1 MTQGFDPITLTV
13 TLTGL
18 ALLPLLLVITTSF
31 LKIAIVLIIARNAM
45 GVQQAPPT
53 MALYAIALAISVLV
67 MTPTFHEVSQQA
79 QQFDFNLED
88 KANLI
93 DNVSTIAQPIKQFM
107 QQHISADTQAMF
119 LDSAKKLWPSELAE
133 NASTDDFMIVIPAFV
148 VSELQT
154 GFEIGFLIYIPFIVI
169 DLIVSNLLLAL
180 GMQMVAPMMVSLPL
194 KILLFIMVDGWSK
207 LLNGLV
213 LSYV

>member
-1 MTQGFDPITLTV
+1 MNPGFDPITLTI

-31 LKIAIVLIIARNAM
+31 LKIAIVLVIARNAM

-53 MALYAIALAISVLV
+53 MALYAIALAMSILI
-67 MTPTFHEVSQQA
+67 MTPTFHEISKNA
-79 QQFDFNLED
+79 EGFDFNAQD
-88 KANLI
+88 KTVLI
-93 DNVSTIAQPIKQFM
+93 ENIGEMAQPIKQFM
-107 QQHISADTQAMF
+107 MKQVGPETQNMF
-119 LDSAKKLWPSELAE
+119 LESAKKLWPNDLAK
-133 NASTDDFMIVIPAFV
+133 NASVDDFMIILPSFV

-213 LSYV
+213 LSYI

>member
-1 MTQGFDPITLTV
+1 MTPGFDPV
-13 TLTGL
+13 TLTLTLTAL
-18 ALLPLLLVITTSF
+18 ALLPLLLVISTSF
-31 LKIAIVLIIARNAM
+31 LKISVVLIIARNAL

-53 MALYAIALAISVLV
+53 MALYAIALAMTLLV
-67 MTPTFHEVSQQA
+67 MAPVTQQIAGFIKGVDFKEQSQEELITVA
-79 QQFDFNLED
+79 T
-88 KANLI
+88 KA
-93 DNVSTIAQPIKQFM
+93 VQPLRHFM
-107 QQHISADTQAMF
+107 EGQSRPETSAMF
-119 LDSAKKLWPSELAE
+119 LESAKKLWPSDMAGK
-133 NASTDDFMIVIPAFV
+133 ASVQDMMIVLPSFV

-194 KILLFIMVDGWSK
+194 KILLFVMVDGWSK

>member
-1 MTQGFDPITLTV
+1 MQTQVSPD
-13 TLTGL
+13 
-18 ALLPLLLVITTSF
+18 TT
-31 LKIAIVLIIARNAM
+31 N
-45 GVQQAPPT
+45 
-53 MALYAIALAISVLV
+53 
-67 MTPTFHEVSQQA
+67 
-79 QQFDFNLED
+79 
-88 KANLI
+88 
-93 DNVSTIAQPIKQFM
+93 
-107 QQHISADTQAMF
+107 MF
-119 LDSAKKLWPSELAE
+119 LESARKLWPSDIAAE
-133 NASTDDFMIVIPAFV
+133 ASSKDFMIMIPSFV

-194 KILLFIMVDGWSK
+194 KILLFVMVDGWSK

>member
-1 MTQGFDPITLTV
+1 MPNGFDPIVLTL

-18 ALLPLLLVITTSF
+18 ALLPLLLIITTSF

-53 MALYAIALAISVLV
+53 MALYAIALAMSVLV
-67 MTPTFHEVSQQA
+67 MAPTFQTMIHKAEGMDLSLNNKEALLENIVEV
-79 QQFDFNLED
+79 
-88 KANLI
+88 
-93 DNVSTIAQPIKQFM
+93 AQPLRVFM
-107 QQHISADTQAMF
+107 ARQTSADTQSMF
-119 LDSAKKLWPSELAE
+119 LDSAKKLWPAELAR
-133 NASTDDFMIVIPAFV
+133 NASVDDFMIMIPAFV

-194 KILLFIMVDGWSK
+194 KILLFVMVDGWGK